1 MAECNKCGD
10 KSNPAE
16 AKFCSKC
23 GTAIGS
29 ASKSSKPTSETRV
42 TFISEDVEEQ
52 LNKYTFAERCEIL
65 ADLHE
70 TPSEDED
77 LAEWFNYEDESMT
90 LAHNFVNLNAKLNEE
105 EEEIINIQFGHYVL
119 LINGWHN

>member
-1 MAECNKCGD
+1 M
-10 KSNPAE
+10 
-16 AKFCSKC
+16 
-23 GTAIGS
+23 
-29 ASKSSKPTSETRV
+29 

-77 LAEWFNYEDESMT
+77 LAEWFDYEDESMT
-90 LAHNFVNLNAKLNEE
+90 LAHDFVNLNVELSDEE
-105 EEEIINIQFGHYVL
+105 KEIINSQFSHYIL
-119 LINGWHN
+119 LSNGWHL